1 MDNGASTADA
11 VGDVNVFKT
20 TYLRPMFVAI
30 ELEKNFPHPN
40 LCTQSLEH
48 ITENMT

>member
-20 TYLRPMFVAI
+20 TYLRSMFVAI
-30 ELEKNFPHPN
+30 EGKMPFTHPLTPN
-40 LCTQSLEH
+40 THTYL
-48 ITENMT
+48 